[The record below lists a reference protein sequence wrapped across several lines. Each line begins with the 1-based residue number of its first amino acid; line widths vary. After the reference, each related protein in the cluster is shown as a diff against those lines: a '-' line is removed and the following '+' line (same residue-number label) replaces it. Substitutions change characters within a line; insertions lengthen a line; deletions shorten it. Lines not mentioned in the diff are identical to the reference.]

1 MARPRKDI
9 SDDQILEIERMA
21 GFGLSEAQI
30 AHCLGMHP
38 DTLRSNKRMSDRV
51 FQAIQK
57 GKALAEQKIGGR
69 LFDKALDGDLGAIV
83 WWEKTRA
90 DRRETIKQEVKSEV
104 TVVNATEVRERI
116 ASRLARIAASN

>member
-21 GFGLSEAQI
+21 GYGLSEAQI
-30 AHCLGMHP
+30 AHCLDLSPM
-38 DTLRSNKRMSDRV
+38 TFRRNKRTHEAVLS
-51 FQAIQK
+51 AIQK

-104 TVVNATEVRERI
+104 TVNPQDLRAELAE
-116 ASRLARIAASN
+116 RLARLAASN